1 MLFRLESK
9 RKWKNLKGSREKFKI
24 GILCRWGG
32 GAVRGTDVLFIKSLV
47 GSPFYYCPLEVKY
60 ALHIDTQLH
69 SSSIIT
75 SYIIPH
81 YSATWFFNNIA

>member
-9 RKWKNLKGSREKFKI
+9 HKWKNLKGREKFKM

-32 GAVRGTDVLFIKSLV
+32 GGVVWGTDILFIKSLV
-47 GSPFYYCPLEVKY
+47 GSPFYYFPLEVKY
-60 ALHIDTQLH
+60 VPHIDMQLH

-75 SYIIPH
+75 SYIIPL